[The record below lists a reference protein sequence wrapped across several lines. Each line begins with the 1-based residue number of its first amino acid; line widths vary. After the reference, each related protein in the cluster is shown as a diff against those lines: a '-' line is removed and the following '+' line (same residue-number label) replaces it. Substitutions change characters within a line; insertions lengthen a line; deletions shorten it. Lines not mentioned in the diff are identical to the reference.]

1 MIGRYEEDLKEIIA
15 SQDREIASFRKQLA
29 AAEKIL
35 YRLARLARNTDGL
48 FPTMK
53 AKEVAKELLALR
65 RLDCARYDREI
76 IADKEPED
84 VKFDGPWDEKIDPAA
99 AAITLASRKKP
110 ASRDRQLFIPLGR
123 YGYDD

>member
-48 FPTMK
+48 FPTTK
-53 AKEVAKELLALR
+53 AAEVAKELLALR
-65 RLDCARYDREI
+65 HYDCARYDREI
-76 IADKEPED
+76 VAAKEEP
-84 VKFDGPWDEKIDPAA
+84 VKPKR
-99 AAITLASRKKP
+99 TLRERLENS
-110 ASRDRQLFIPLGR
+110 
-123 YGYDD
+123 